1 MTSSHDLVPCKA
13 PPSPI
18 KLVSLGPESREL
30 IYSTYFRITTPPTY
44 WISRLTWSPQ
54 QWDDHLNDSKL
65 QVWMPYID
73 NEPAGLAEIVTHGD
87 GNCEIQLF
95 GLIPELIGKGYGSHF
110 LAQIVELA
118 WTSKQANRSD
128 TQRVWL
134 HTSTLDHPHALSN
147 YITRGFRVYNEV
159 LNQKEVPNYS
169 AGR

>member
-1 MTSSHDLVPCKA
+1 
-13 PPSPI
+13 
-18 KLVSLGPESREL
+18 
-30 IYSTYFRITTPPTY
+30 
-44 WISRLTWSPQ
+44 
-54 QWDDHLNDSKL
+54 
-65 QVWMPYID
+65 MPYID